1 MSEQIPTLS
10 LRDVEDERFVR
21 SLGAA
26 YENYGFVI
34 ITDHGIP
41 QPLIDRFLS
50 LYKAFFA
57 WPEAVKHRY
66 HIKGG
71 GGARGYTPFGI

>member
-1 MSEQIPTLS
+1 MPDQIPTLS

-21 SLGAA
+21 DLGAA

-41 QPLIDRFLS
+41 
-50 LYKAFFA
+50 
-57 WPEAVKHRY
+57 
-66 HIKGG
+66 
-71 GGARGYTPFGI
+71 